1 MVRLK
6 LRIGVKLAISA
17 GLGIVLVGAIIAN
30 EQLSGASIGLAT
42 ETALDRLSVQAEAL
56 AVEGAL
62 RGMRLAN
69 RDVRLAVTAAEVDTA
84 LATLQANQADAG
96 RRVEET
102 FRFARSGLSE
112 YAAATIEIAAAR
124 KEMFK
129 TEQIQVEAAAKW
141 TKAFEAFR
149 ASPALTGLPNRRDVE
164 FDLHHANLSLVDALL
179 SFWRYRMDFD
189 PAHAKQTLASLQKTA
204 EQLKHARGLGS
215 DKAFFDAIDEL
226 TAIGK
231 AYGESVVT
239 TQKAVEKAG
248 KVQKDQA
255 TPARQRVE
263 AQIAAAIAAA
273 VRSANESKA
282 EAIAAMAA
290 GSRIGLGIGLLVVI
304 LLIGSTLFSMLNVAR
319 PIRRIGEVLIELANG
334 NKGVAIPYADRRRAS
349 RCRRRRRGRLP
360 CRRR

>member
-1 MVRLK
+1 MMVTWWAVASALAVLTHYFAVFTILPEAIALLVLLPD
-6 LRIGVKLAISA
+6 LRRRVALAI
-17 GLGIVLVGAIIAN
+17 GGELDGIVGAIIAN

-189 PAHAKQTLASLQKTA
+189 PAHAKLTVRQREGDMRAAPAGLSFKFEGPNKVSITRPAGFDGGAIYDLEVRLVSCAISSSSSLASSHVK
-204 EQLKHARGLGS
+204 
-215 DKAFFDAIDEL
+215 
-226 TAIGK
+226 
-231 AYGESVVT
+231 
-239 TQKAVEKAG
+239 
-248 KVQKDQA
+248 
-255 TPARQRVE
+255 
-263 AQIAAAIAAA
+263 
-273 VRSANESKA
+273 
-282 EAIAAMAA
+282 
-290 GSRIGLGIGLLVVI
+290 SRIRN
-304 LLIGSTLFSMLNVAR
+304 F
-319 PIRRIGEVLIELANG
+319 
-334 NKGVAIPYADRRRAS
+334 
-349 RCRRRRRGRLP
+349 
-360 CRRR
+360 